1 MTMNAS
7 PTDQLNRQLSQQL
20 NQRQHRRIIAAVLGR
35 ARVDEQ
41 ETGCQIAE
49 VQAAA
54 GKLASSKHEQ
64 NMVQEPA
71 QEATPATRTE
81 GDDILPVFKDWL
93 EGQDD
98 TANPGNK
105 LGESGA
111 ARVLTDLQ
119 NEASLARLQGRDTA
133 TQHRAQGSA
142 AQHTALR
149 HEEPEVLSEALTF
162 TFGRSHKQTKRV
174 VGIGLLLLGFA
185 AISVYFNGVP
195 SLPPESEFNYSG
207 TPGIVKE
214 TPKEALIAVPPAVES
229 LGQISPPAEIS
240 EARGTQT
247 DGARIDASSAVSNAP
262 AEQALPDSTQ
272 ESVRPKATK
281 HPKNLTRGSRS
292 APAPSKSVANDSEV
306 VLAAASS
313 VAGLQKTATQAIAP
327 IAIAGPPLALNSSRE
342 ISSGIS
348 SARIHKQLSLTLAE
362 IVLHEEG
369 GAAIAWFSNEEGR
382 VGFKEGDRLP
392 GGELIKKIDTA
403 KGSVTVSDSG
413 VSTIFFIGK

>member
-1 MTMNAS
+1 MNAS
-7 PTDQLNRQLSQQL
+7 PNDQFNRQLNRQ
-20 NQRQHRRIIAAVLGR
+20 IIAAVLGR
-35 ARVDEQ
+35 GMDEQ
-41 ETGCQIAE
+41 EAVCQITE

-54 GKLASSKHEQ
+54 GELASPKHEQ

-71 QEATPATRTE
+71 QEAPAAACTE
-81 GDDILPVFKDWL
+81 GDDILPVFKGWL

-105 LGESGA
+105 LGVSGV

-119 NEASLARLQGRDTA
+119 NEAPLARPQGRDTVA
-133 TQHRAQGSA
+133 QHRAPGSA
-142 AQHTALR
+142 AQHTVLR
-149 HEEPEVLSEALTF
+149 HEEPEVLSETLTF
-162 TFGRSHKQTKRV
+162 TFGRSRKQTKRV
-174 VGIGLLLLGFA
+174 AGIGLLLLGSA
-185 AISVYFNGVP
+185 AISVYFNGAP
-195 SLPPESEFNYSG
+195 SLPAESEFNYSG
-207 TPGIVKE
+207 APSIIKE
-214 TPKEALIAVPPAVES
+214 TPEEALIAVPPAVES
-229 LGQISPPAEIS
+229 LRQISPPAG
-240 EARGTQT
+240 EARGTQAG
-247 DGARIDASSAVSNAP
+247 GAKIDASSAAPNAQ
-262 AEQALPDSTQ
+262 AEQALPDSAQ
-272 ESVRPKATK
+272 EAVRPKAAK
-281 HPKNLTRGSRS
+281 PPKSSRS
-292 APAPSKSVANDSEV
+292 ALAPTKSVAKDSEV

-313 VAGLQKTATQAIAP
+313 VAGMQKTSTQAIAP
-327 IAIAGPPLALNSSRE
+327 VAIAGPPLALNPSKE

-369 GAAIAWFSNEEGR
+369 SPAIAWFSNEEGR